1 MAQSIRDF
9 FHLYENVKTSQNNMK
24 YYSIITQKT
33 HIVKYLQKNKKMILD
48 NINFAFF
55 ESDEPYILSVFKSKK
70 GNYIHINSKLTQK
83 VPRSIIDFVSGFER
97 QDLIRELEIHEY
109 ENWLAIFGT
118 FSILLDN
125 QSLRIRKDFND
136 DKPYT
141 VQDLLRDSRNQSF
154 LNDKL
159 CELTEA
165 IYYDETFRINLENFI
180 QNQEDKVLKYVYRY
194 GYDFLLNCFK
204 SYNKNELLIDNIKDY
219 LKISNDEFKELYEL
233 FKNKILLEN

>member
-9 FHLYENVKTSQNNMK
+9 FHLYENVKDSQNNMK
-24 YYSIITQKT
+24 HYSIIAPKIN
-33 HIVKYLQKNKKMILD
+33 IVKYLQTNKKLILD

-55 ESDEPYILSVFKSKK
+55 ESDEPYILSVFKGKK
-70 GNYIHINSKLTQK
+70 VNYIHINSKLTRK
-83 VPRSIIDFVSGFER
+83 VPKSIIDFVSGFER
-97 QDLIRELEIHEY
+97 QDLIKELEIYEY

-118 FSILLDN
+118 FSILLDS
-125 QSLRIRKDFND
+125 QTLRIRKDFND
-136 DKPYT
+136 DNPYT
-141 VQDLLRDSRNQSF
+141 VQDLLRDSRNESF

-165 IYYDETFRINLENFI
+165 IYYDETFRINLETFI
-180 QNQEDKVLKYVYRY
+180 QNQDDKVLKYVYRY

-204 SYNKNELLIDNIKDY
+204 SYNENELLADNIKDY
-219 LKISNDEFKELYEL
+219 LKISNDEFKELYGL